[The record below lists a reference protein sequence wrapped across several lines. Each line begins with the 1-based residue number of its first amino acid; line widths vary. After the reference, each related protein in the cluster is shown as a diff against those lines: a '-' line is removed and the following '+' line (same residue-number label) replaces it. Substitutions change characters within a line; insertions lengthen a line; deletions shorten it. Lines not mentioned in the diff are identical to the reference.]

1 MLGWERKVDGYANM
15 PYTVRRKSNFCE
27 MLLNTISVNIILY
40 KITLSLVVSK
50 QIFAQITID
59 IKWLSQS
66 RI

>member
-1 MLGWERKVDGYANM
+1 
-15 PYTVRRKSNFCE
+15 